1 MLGLLQSALLKKAED
16 TEADTAEMSATKIR
30 LQQQSSMALVVANP
44 QPANGGLH
52 LPSIPKGATPGKTPP
67 FLEQAVHFVLKQV
80 LACSGGLRV
89 CTYGMNDD

>member
-1 MLGLLQSALLKKAED
+1 MLVLLQSALLKKAED

-52 LPSIPKGATPGKTPP
+52 LPSIPKGATPGKTPVCHKP
-67 FLEQAVHFVLKQV
+67 HLFLNKQAILF
-80 LACSGGLRV
+80 
-89 CTYGMNDD
+89 